1 MDKYDRIRKHIVF
14 HGSVQ
19 GVGFR
24 YRMYYAARSNGVS
37 GWVRNLYD
45 GSVEA
50 ELEGTESAID
60 MTVMQVEKGTFVSID
75 NMEVRSL
82 PIHNDHDFE
91 IK

>member
-1 MDKYDRIRKHIVF
+1 MDRIRKHFIF

-37 GWVRNLYD
+37 GWVKNLYD
-45 GSVEA
+45 GTVEA

-60 MTVMQVEKGTFVSID
+60 MTVMQTGNGRFVSID
-75 NMEVRSL
+75 SMDVRTV
-82 PIHNDHDFE
+82 PIHGSHSFE
-91 IK
+91 II

>member
-1 MDKYDRIRKHIVF
+1 MDRIRKHIIF
-14 HGSVQ
+14 HGDVQ

-60 MTVMQVEKGTFVSID
+60 MTVIQVEKGTFVTITD
-75 NMEVRSL
+75 MEVHTV
-82 PIHNDHDFE
+82 PVHNSYSFE
-91 IK
+91 IIG

>member
-1 MDKYDRIRKHIVF
+1 MDRIRKHIIF
-14 HGSVQ
+14 HGFVQ

-45 GSVEA
+45 GTVEA
-50 ELEGTESAID
+50 ELEGTESAVD
-60 MTVMQVEKGTFVSID
+60 MTIMQTENSRFITVES
-75 NMEVRSL
+75 MEIRRI

-91 IK
+91 II

>member
-1 MDKYDRIRKHIVF
+1 MDRIRKHFIF

-37 GWVRNLYD
+37 GWVKNLYD
-45 GSVEA
+45 GTVEA

-60 MTVMQVEKGTFVSID
+60 MTVMQTEKGRFVSID
-75 NMEVRSL
+75 SMDVRTV
-82 PIHNDHDFE
+82 PIHGSHSFE
-91 IK
+91 II

>member
-1 MDKYDRIRKHIVF
+1 MDRIRKHIIF
-14 HGSVQ
+14 HGFVQ

-45 GSVEA
+45 GTVEA
-50 ELEGTESAID
+50 ELEGTESAVD
-60 MTVMQVEKGTFVSID
+60 MTIMQTENSRFITVER
-75 NMEVRSL
+75 MEIRRI

-91 IK
+91 II

>member
-1 MDKYDRIRKHIVF
+1 MDRIRKHIIF
-14 HGSVQ
+14 HGFVQ

-45 GSVEA
+45 GTVEA
-50 ELEGTESAID
+50 ELEGTESAVD
-60 MTVMQVEKGTFVSID
+60 MTVMQTENSRYISIERMD
-75 NMEVRSL
+75 VRTV

-91 IK
+91 II

>member
-1 MDKYDRIRKHIVF
+1 MGRIRKHFIF

-37 GWVRNLYD
+37 GWVKNLYD
-45 GSVEA
+45 GTVEA

-60 MTVMQVEKGTFVSID
+60 MTVMQTENGRFVSID
-75 NMEVRSL
+75 SMDVRTV
-82 PIHNDHDFE
+82 PIHGSHSFE
-91 IK
+91 II